1 MVLLISAWLIAAI
14 VLLAVDVRES
24 MRKTQGKRNRW
35 GRAMIWTFAL
45 GVTLFAIFWFTH

>member
-24 MRKTQGKRNRW
+24 VRKTQGKRNRW
-35 GRAMIWTFAL
+35 GRAIIWAFAL
-45 GVTLFAIFWFTH
+45 SLAVFAIFWFTR